1 MGLDM
6 TVISL
11 CDRTGHMVRPWAE
24 AGFECWCVDTQHS
37 IRRTRTEQV
46 GAGLIHYE
54 WGDVRSYRRP
64 TTKPIAF
71 MMVQTPCTH
80 TAVSGARDFAK
91 KRGMMLRDALEMFE
105 AGGQVADW
113 SGAPYCQENP
123 VVTLSSVPHIGN
135 PFRVGG
141 YFKIGGGERHG
152 GFSWLEAH
160 KDYADATFN
169 LIESNEQAVS
179 FFRLYRRLYPY
190 KPEEL
195 APLRGKNL
203 ACWCDLS
210 SPCHADVLLELAN
223 KDQP

>member
-1 MGLDM
+1 MLNLA
-6 TVISL
+6 VISL
-11 CDRTGHMVRPWAE
+11 CDRTGNMVRPWAE
-24 AGFECWCVDTQHS
+24 AGFECWCVDIQHS
-37 IRRTRTEQV
+37 IRKTKTEHV

-123 VVTLSSVPHIGN
+123 VVTLSSVPHIGKPHYYFHPWQYTQLCPEDN
-135 PFRVGG
+135 YTKNTGIWGG
-141 YFKIGGGERHG
+141 N
-152 GFSWLEAH
+152 GFIMP
-160 KDYADATFN
+160 D
-169 LIESNEQAVS
+169 
-179 FFRLYRRLYPY
+179 PC
-190 KPEEL
+190 P
-195 APLRGKNL
+195 
-203 ACWCDLS
+203 DLS
-210 SPCHADVLLELAN
+210 LGEPDNRIHFASPNDDRGDVRSAAPMGFARAVFLAN
-223 KDQP
+223 NPIQQMQAAE